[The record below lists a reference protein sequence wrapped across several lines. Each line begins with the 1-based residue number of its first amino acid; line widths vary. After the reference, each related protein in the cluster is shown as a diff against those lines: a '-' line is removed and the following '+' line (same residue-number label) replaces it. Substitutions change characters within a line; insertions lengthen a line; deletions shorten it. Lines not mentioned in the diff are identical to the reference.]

1 VGWNIWNIILDIA
14 GAILSLLQLVG
25 DAIDLDDYS
34 SIAGNFAKLGLS
46 IISIGFDVSEVSS
59 FGFFVLFR
67 CHGSCI
73 LLHFVFC
80 SLIACF
86 QMCLVLGLNDIID

>member
-1 VGWNIWNIILDIA
+1 MGWNIWNIILDIA

-34 SIAGNFAKLGLS
+34 SIVGNFAKLGLS
-46 IISIGFDVSEVSS
+46 IISIGFDVSEVLD
-59 FGFFVLFR
+59 FFCTI
-67 CHGSCI
+67 CHGSSI

-80 SLIACF
+80 SLIVCF
-86 QMCLVLGLNDIID
+86 QIMYLVLGLNDIID